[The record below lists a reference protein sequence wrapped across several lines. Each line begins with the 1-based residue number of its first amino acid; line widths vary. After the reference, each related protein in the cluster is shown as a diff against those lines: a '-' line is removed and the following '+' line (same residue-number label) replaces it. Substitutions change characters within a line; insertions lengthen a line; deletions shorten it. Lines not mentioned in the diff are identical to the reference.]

1 MSKILQKIV
10 EKGFGIAPQEQD
22 RAILM
27 QVYIFLII
35 FTLLIVKPT
44 ANSLFLSAFGVESLP
59 YAFILVAFL
68 AAIVS
73 AVYSRLLNR
82 IPLNRMIKLTL
93 YGCIGSLL
101 TFGIFLHLKVLT
113 EVVLYLF
120 YLWVMIFAVL
130 TTSQFWVLANMVFNA
145 REAKRLFGFIGA
157 GAITGGI
164 FGGYF
169 ASFIAQFTV
178 SENLLFVAAF
188 CLIPCLFLIEKI
200 GSIRT
205 SEPIKK
211 ANPTQ
216 KKLKQQPRKHPLTL
230 ILKSKHLSYLTG
242 IVGLS
247 VIVAKLVD
255 YQFSAIAAIHY
266 TDKEALT
273 AFFGFWFSTFN
284 VISLGLQLFLTRR
297 IMENV
302 GVSRALYLMPIFIL
316 LAVALMLLMPEV
328 LLVAV
333 FLKLTEGSLKQSVN
347 KAAMELLVLPI
358 PGKIKNSAK
367 TFIDVF
373 VDSFA
378 TGLSGLLLIFVIK
391 GLQLPTYAISLII
404 FGITAVW
411 LFLIFKIRKEY
422 LHAFKL
428 KIETAITP
436 KDISQLKPQQIIIPS
451 NGIIK
456 RLTKMLDDGSE
467 QQILFALKSVKGI
480 RKTRLFNKTVELF
493 KHPSA
498 KVRAAAIQHA
508 NIYKKE
514 EVIEEVTNLIDD
526 DSMKVQIRALAYLIK
541 HDKEHRINHI
551 EAYLGADH
559 YKLRGTALV
568 GLATICCKAP
578 QLAKD
583 FHLED
588 TLFDWFHKIN
598 QASSK
603 EEETFRKVIFLRA
616 IGNGKMKN
624 YYGHIA
630 NFLQEANPIVV
641 RQAIVS
647 AGKTQ
652 KEVFLNIL
660 VSFLKEPVYR
670 ASAQEALSSYKEKVF
685 PLFIEIINNP
695 TTNIII
701 IRSLSK
707 IIRKIAT
714 PQSVELL
721 FTLLHHKDLKVR
733 HTALKGLNRLKFVNT
748 TLLFP
753 DSKILPLI
761 LAEIRLYQESL
772 SIIHR
777 LKTILITEVVD
788 FPQRHAARKNLI
800 KVIEKRLDTNLER
813 LFLLLGL
820 KYSPED
826 MISIYRSIRNSKVDV
841 RINALEFLDNLLGI
855 NLKKIIIP
863 IIETTLLDSLTEK
876 AIQQLKLRI
885 PSEYECLEILIAA
898 NAPKLNM
905 AIVDLLETM
914 DNSDFGALQKQVMKG
929 LKPKKEPSVIRQKA
943 A

>member
-1 MSKILQKIV
+1 MSKILQKIL
-10 EKGFGIAPQEQD
+10 EKGFGIQSSEQD

-44 ANSLFLSAFGVESLP
+44 ANSLFLSKFGVESLP

-73 AVYSRLLNR
+73 SIYSRLLNR
-82 IPLNRMIKLTL
+82 IPLNQMIKLTL
-93 YGCIGSLL
+93 YSCIGSLL
-101 TFGIFLHLKVLT
+101 TFGILLQLKIFT
-113 EVVLYLF
+113 GIVLYLF

-130 TTSQFWVLANMVFNA
+130 TTSQFWVLANMVFNS

-169 ASFIAQFTV
+169 ASFIAQFTF
-178 SENLLFVAAF
+178 SENLLFIAAF
-188 CLIPCLFLIEKI
+188 CLTPCLFLIERIWETRQVKPLKKI
-200 GSIRT
+200 T
-205 SEPIKK
+205 S
-211 ANPTQ
+211 TQ
-216 KKLKQQPRKHPLTL
+216 KKVKKKPLKHPLSL

-247 VIVAKLVD
+247 VMVAKLVD

-266 TDKEALT
+266 TNKEELT

-358 PGKIKNSAK
+358 PSKIKNSAK

-391 GLQLPTYAISLII
+391 GLELQASAISLII
-404 FGITAVW
+404 LGITVGW

-428 KIETAITP
+428 KIESSITP
-436 KDISQLKPQQIIIPS
+436 TDISQLKPQKIIIPS
-451 NGIIK
+451 NRIIK
-456 RLTKMLDDGSE
+456 RLSRILDGGSE
-467 QQILFALKSVKGI
+467 QQILLALKSVKGI

-493 KHPSA
+493 QHPSP

-514 EVIEEVTNLIDD
+514 EVIEEVAALIED
-526 DSMKVQIRALAYLIK
+526 DSLKVQIRALEYLIK
-541 HDKEHRINHI
+541 HDNENSINHI
-551 EAYLGADH
+551 EEYLESDE
-559 YKLRGTALV
+559 YQLRGTALV
-568 GLATICCKAP
+568 GLAATCWKKP

-588 TLFDWFHKIN
+588 NLFDWFHKIN
-598 QASSK
+598 KIDSK
-603 EEETFRKVIFLRA
+603 EEQQFRKIVFLRA
-616 IGNGKMKN
+616 IGRGKMEN
-624 YYGHIA
+624 YYGHVS
-630 NFLQEANPIVV
+630 NFLSDSNPVVV
-641 RQAIVS
+641 RQAIIS

-660 VSFLKEPVYR
+660 VSFLKESTFR
-670 ASAQEALSSYKEKVF
+670 ASAQEALTLYKEKVF

-695 TTNIII
+695 TAHINIIC
-701 IRSLSK
+701 SLSK
-707 IIRKIAT
+707 VIRKIAT
-714 PQSVELL
+714 PQSIDLL
-721 FTLLHHKDLKVR
+721 YSLLNFKDLKVR
-733 HTALKGLNRLKFVNT
+733 HTALKGLNRLKFSNP
-748 TLLFP
+748 TLVFP

-761 LAEIRLYQESL
+761 LEEIQLYQESL
-772 SIIHR
+772 SILHR
-777 LKTILITEVVD
+777 LRTIIVADGGD
-788 FPQRHAARKNLI
+788 FPLRQTARKNLI
-800 KVIEKRLDTNLER
+800 KVVEKRLDINLER
-813 LFLLLGL
+813 MFLLLGL

-863 IIETTLLDSLTEK
+863 IIETTLLESLTEK
-876 AIQQLKLRI
+876 TIQQLKLRI
-885 PSEYECLEILIAA
+885 PSEYECIKMLLSV
-898 NAPKLNM
+898 NAPKLNV
-905 AIVDLLETM
+905 AIIDLLNSI
-914 DNSDFGALQKQVMKG
+914 DNSAFKPLLEQVLKG
-929 LKPKKEPSVIRQKA
+929 TFVEEKVGLIHQKA